1 MQDILIIRVPF
12 ESGSD
17 RKGSG
22 QAPLWLA
29 ERCFADIDK
38 TIEIAGHSDDAS
50 YEGRRHGVKNYDK
63 VIDICTRLRDKV
75 SACRAKAERVLIIGG
90 DHAIALGS
98 IAGVLE
104 NEPNVGV
111 IWFDA
116 HGDINTET
124 SSPSANA
131 HGMPVAALMGLCAS
145 GLNEIAA
152 VRLKSQNIFWVG
164 ARDLD
169 AGEVETIERLGIA
182 DNVYSTERVHQI
194 GMQAVM
200 DDIRRKMQAQGIGQ
214 VHISFD
220 IDGMDPSIVR
230 ATGTRVEN
238 GLLQED
244 VRAFINGLKSLP
256 KIESVDFVEYNP
268 TMDDAEYTTGHWCV
282 ETMKRIREL
291 VS

>member
-1 MQDILIIRVPF
+1 MPF

-29 ERCFADIDK
+29 ERCFADVGK
-38 TIEIAGHSDDAS
+38 TIEIVGHNDGAS
-50 YEGRRHGVKNYDK
+50 FGERKNGVKNYDN
-63 VIDICTRLRDKV
+63 VLDICTQLRDTV

-98 IAGVLE
+98 IAGVLKQA
-104 NEPNVGV
+104 PNTGV

-116 HGDINTET
+116 HGDINTEAT
-124 SSPSANA
+124 SPSANA

-145 GLNEIAA
+145 GLNDIAA
-152 VRLKSQNIFWVG
+152 IRLKPQNIFWVG

-194 GMQAVM
+194 SMQAVM
-200 DDIRRKMQAQGIGQ
+200 DDIRHKMQAQGIEQ
-214 VHISFD
+214 VHLSFD
-220 IDGMDPSIVR
+220 IDGMDPSIVQ
-230 ATGTRVEN
+230 ATGTKVEK
-238 GLLQED
+238 GLLQADAE
-244 VRAFINGLKSLP
+244 AFINGLKSLP

-268 TMDDAEYTTGHWCV
+268 TMDDAEHTTGRWCV
-282 ETMKRIREL
+282 ETMRRL
-291 VS
+291 VKSV

>member
-1 MQDILIIRVPF
+1 MNRWNVIRVPF

-29 ERCFADIDK
+29 DRCFADIDK
-38 TIEIAGHSDDAS
+38 TIEIVGHND
-50 YEGRRHGVKNYDK
+50 GVSFGERKNGIKNYDN

-104 NEPNVGV
+104 NEPNTGV

-116 HGDINTET
+116 HGDINTEAT
-124 SSPSANA
+124 SPSANA

-152 VRLKSQNIFWVG
+152 VRLKPQNIFWVG

-169 AGEVETIERLGIA
+169 DGEVEIIQRLGIM
-182 DNVYSTERVHQI
+182 DNMYSTERVRQI

-200 DDIRRKMQAQGIGQ
+200 QDIRRKMTEQGIEQ
-214 VHISFD
+214 VHLSFD
-220 IDGMDPSIVR
+220 IDGMDPSIVQ
-230 ATGTRVEN
+230 ATGTKVEN

-244 VRAFINGLKSLP
+244 VEMFIEGLKSLP
-256 KIESVDFVEYNP
+256 EIKSMDFVEYNL

-282 ETMKRIREL
+282 ETMRRL
-291 VS
+291 VKSV